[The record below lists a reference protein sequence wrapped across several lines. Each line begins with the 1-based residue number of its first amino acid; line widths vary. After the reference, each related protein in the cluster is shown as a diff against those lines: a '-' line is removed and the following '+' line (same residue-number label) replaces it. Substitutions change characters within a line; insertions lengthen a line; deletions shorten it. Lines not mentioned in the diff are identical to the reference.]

1 MYENALNYAVWI
13 CLINDYGRYG
23 LETDNLIKVYEVFF
37 NINIYFEVRNF
48 WKLFK
53 IVKFVGIYIA

>member
-1 MYENALNYAVWI
+1 MKFV
-13 CLINDYGRYG
+13 
-23 LETDNLIKVYEVFF
+23 

-53 IVKFVGIYIA
+53 IVKFVGVCDAYEFEPLGGNHSLECRYLEGEVFCDSNV